1 MTKIETPWTMAENI
15 TETQSNISFSLSVK
29 VEFLQTPTKS
39 EATRGERKAQSVF
52 AAVLDGATG
61 QDTSREFTPLKHN
74 ERDGGWAA
82 ICNLSGVGQPQPDA
96 TGLGLSCHC
105 ESRLKTAQRPLW
117 SKEVSLTCPTF
128 HYKACSLFVHHHT
141 YTPHP
146 KEASWGVS
154 AL

>member
-1 MTKIETPWTMAENI
+1 MAENI

-74 ERDGGWAA
+74 ERDGG
-82 ICNLSGVGQPQPDA
+82 
-96 TGLGLSCHC
+96 
-105 ESRLKTAQRPLW
+105 
-117 SKEVSLTCPTF
+117 
-128 HYKACSLFVHHHT
+128 
-141 YTPHP
+141 
-146 KEASWGVS
+146 
-154 AL
+154 